1 MLKTTHQFGLDNELK
16 FNPNKTQ
23 FMVFNSKKNEKINIK
38 FGDINIEQIHKIKY
52 LGVNVTDDMKNNEH
66 LKSKLTAELMRLQSL
81 KKCGYGSDKLDSKI
95 IINQFKSYIRPTLT
109 YGFENSTLNL
119 TQLKDTQSHEST
131 LLKRGFNLANRG
143 IKSTELLIAC
153 NIETTKVKL
162 LKTKY
167 SFINRIKEN
176 NFTNEIIKEILSSDS
191 LISNDRLSII
201 GHLMNMVDSKEA
213 CLDTLM
219 LNILIEIEIETS
231 ETSNKANKTTTQ
243 IVRSGK
249 VKVEKQ
255 DSRNYTQ
262 RWQHMTEKNTSNQ

>member
-1 MLKTTHQFGLDNELK
+1 MEPLTKQLNAEQGGI
-16 FNPNKTQ
+16 
-23 FMVFNSKKNEKINIK
+23 VIN
-38 FGDINIEQIHKIKY
+38 
-52 LGVNVTDDMKNNEH
+52 
-66 LKSKLTAELMRLQSL
+66 L
-81 KKCGYGSDKLDSKI
+81 KKVNNILYSDDVIL
-95 IINQFKSYIRPTLT
+95 
-109 YGFENSTLNL
+109 
-119 TQLKDTQSHEST
+119 
-131 LLKRGFNLANRG
+131 LANRG

-255 DSRNYTQ
+255 DSRNYTR

>member
-131 LLKRGFNLANRG
+131 LLKRGFNLSNRG